1 MKDWYP
7 VLILG
12 AFIGVLSLVFIIAYA
27 GIKNKKEAIGF
38 DRNVSDSVII
48 RRLLRYARPYTGSI
62 ILILVI
68 IVFSIAYDIVSPLI
82 IGRIEELVKG
92 EFTLGRLFAYVG
104 VYSSVLI
111 VSTACT
117 YAQAVILQRT
127 GQKIISAIRQDVFVR
142 AEGLSHGQ
150 LSRIPVGVLVTRI
163 TNDTTTLSVMFT
175 NILVSLVKNGFM
187 LIAVLLAMLFIN
199 YGITLVVLCFVP
211 FVILFTVIFRKFSRR
226 AQRMVRDRTTD
237 INIFLSENI
246 SAIKITQIFNREE
259 RKLEEFRLRNDALK
273 KARRQRLLVFG
284 VFRPTVYM
292 LYVSTVLVLFWVC
305 GRAAMNGGDILGC
318 AVTSGTVVTFYMYLK
333 KFFNPVQA
341 IAEQFHRLQSAFA
354 SAEKIFALIDTEPE
368 ITDTPDAIELDE
380 IKGDIEFRD
389 VWFEYVPGEP
399 VLKGVSFHVLPGQTA
414 AFVGATGAGKS
425 TILALLCR
433 NYEIKSGQI
442 LVDGIDIRKIK
453 ISSLRRHFGQ
463 MLQDVFLFA
472 GTVRSNITLREDS
485 FTDGEIRA
493 VCDYVNAGSFIN
505 RLKNGLDEE
514 VRERGNNFSSG
525 QRQLLSFARTI
536 IHRPSVMILDEATAN
551 IDTETEV
558 LIQDSLEKIKSIGTM
573 LIVAH
578 RLSTIRSADI
588 IYYLEDGRITEQGTH
603 SELLSLGGNYKK
615 LYLLQSDI
623 VKKKAVLAGRSPAGQ
638 NG

>member
-12 AFIGVLSLVFIIAYA
+12 AFIGLLSLAFVIAYA
-27 GIKNKKEAIGF
+27 RIKNKKETIGF
-38 DRNVSDSVII
+38 DRNVSDAVII
-48 RRLLRYARPYTGSI
+48 RRLLGYARPYAGSI
-62 ILILVI
+62 ALILVI

-104 VYSSVLI
+104 AYSSALV

-117 YAQAVILQRT
+117 YIQAILLQRT
-127 GQKIISAIRQDVFVR
+127 GQKIISAIRQDVFVS

-175 NILVSLVKNGFM
+175 SILVSLVKNGFM

-237 INIFLSENI
+237 INIFLSENL

-259 RKLEEFRLRNDALK
+259 RKLEEFRRRNDALK

-305 GRAAMNGGDILGC
+305 GRAAISGGSVLGC

-354 SAEKIFALIDTEPE
+354 SAEKIFALIDTEAE
-368 ITDTPDAIELDE
+368 ITDAPDAIELDE
-380 IKGDIEFRD
+380 VRGDIEFRD

-399 VLKGVSFHVLPGQTA
+399 VLKGVSFHIRPGQTA

-425 TILALLCR
+425 TILSLICR

-442 LVDGIDIRKIK
+442 LVDGTDIRKIK
-453 ISSLRRHFGQ
+453 ISSLRKHFGQ

-472 GTVRSNITLREDS
+472 GTVRSNITLREES
-485 FTDGEIRA
+485 FTEKEIWD
-493 VCDYVNAGSFIN
+493 VCDYVNAGGFIG

-603 SELLSLGGNYKK
+603 SELLSLDGNYRK
-615 LYLLQSDI
+615 LYMLQSDI
-623 VKKKAVLAGRSPAGQ
+623 MEKKAALAGNGAAG
-638 NG
+638 NV

>member
-237 INIFLSENI
+237 INIFLSENL

-623 VKKKAVLAGRSPAGQ
+623 VKKKAVLAGGSPAGQ